1 MFSFMV
7 QTMLWAVKTSNIQQ
21 SVCRVYKM
29 RQHVKLLGG
38 TKLLNLV
45 EGVQGGVDYV

>member
-1 MFSFMV
+1 
-7 QTMLWAVKTSNIQQ
+7 
-21 SVCRVYKM
+21 M

-45 EGVQGGVDYV
+45 EGVQGGVTMYSKEQMCDGPMWREKLGPDRKVSVHR